1 MPSSTDP
8 TTECAAIVDTTPSW
22 IQDALTDAQNDT
34 RERPWKH
41 AIKEAPVNEGM
52 TDKPDV
58 VTVKDD
64 LSMMMSTLAA

>member
-1 MPSSTDP
+1 MPSSIEITQ
-8 TTECAAIVDTTPSW
+8 ECTNAVQTTPSW
-22 IQDALTDAQNDT
+22 VQDALNEAHNDT
-34 RERPWKH
+34 RDRPWKNT
-41 AIKEAPVNEGM
+41 IKEAPVDEGM

>member
-1 MPSSTDP
+1 MASF
-8 TTECAAIVDTTPSW
+8 TETNPECVASVDTTPSW
-22 IQDALTDAQNDT
+22 IKDALTEAQNDT
-34 RERPWKH
+34 RERPWKKS
-41 AIKEAPVNEGM
+41 IRETPTDEGM